1 MSYPVGGGPAWG
13 INLTNVPAGKS
24 AEHFVGQLMP
34 AGIEMRLPFSAPV
47 ITTVRRYFSKV
58 DAEGEA
64 LSEEAGDSDALADS
78 DGVGD
83 VFAIGGVDRGAK
95 SAAIRSAAHAI
106 AMPVAILRTKL
117 VFIASVYLTRSSA
130 MQTP

>member
-1 MSYPVGGGPAWG
+1 
-13 INLTNVPAGKS
+13 
-24 AEHFVGQLMP
+24 
-34 AGIEMRLPFSAPV
+34 MRFPFSVPV

-58 DAEGEA
+58 EAEGEA

-95 SAAIRSAAHAI
+95 STAIRSAAHAT
-106 AMPVAILRTKL
+106 ATLVAILRARL
-117 VFIASVYLTRSSA
+117 LFIAAVYLTRSA
-130 MQTP
+130 ATQTP